1 MEQFYIHDAIRSLYP
16 NVVTVI
22 GEESFDENN
31 NLIEIDMDAVN
42 IEAEKLSQIKPV
54 SLYDI
59 VKEQNQTIQ
68 NLQEQ
73 INILAK

>member
-1 MEQFYIHDAIRSLYP
+1 MENFYIHNAIRSLYP
-16 NVVTVI
+16 NVVTVR

-54 SLYDI
+54 NLNDI
-59 VKEQNQTIQ
+59 IQ
-68 NLQEQ
+68 ELSKKVTELE
-73 INILAK
+73 NIVATK